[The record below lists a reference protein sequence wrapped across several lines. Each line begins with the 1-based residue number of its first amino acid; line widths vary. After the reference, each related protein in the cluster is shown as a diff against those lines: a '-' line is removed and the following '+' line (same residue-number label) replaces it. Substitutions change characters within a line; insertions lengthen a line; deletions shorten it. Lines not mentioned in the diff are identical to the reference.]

1 MAQSRYYTSTA
12 QPTVLLASVTPATT
26 VINVQA
32 VTGFPLS
39 FPYVLALDYGSASEE
54 LVLVTN
60 GVGTSLTVTRAF
72 DGTSAANHSAG
83 AAVRHTWCGADGND
97 SRAHEG
103 AVAAVHGVAGTIVGT
118 TDTQTLT
125 NKTISGGTFSGTIA
139 GSPTYSSAPTFANGM
154 GVTNNS
160 ILVTRGA
167 TSNPAYRAQVTGD
180 AVERFRIEANGGI
193 AWGDGTAA
201 TDVALTRS
209 AANQLQLANG
219 DQLNLANT
227 NSVSISSTNHAF
239 QIGPTSAINLRM
251 DINDIMA
258 ANNGATSTLGLQAD
272 GGNLNIGANLV
283 SAAATELMTIKPK
296 VVISSPNTG
305 AIDHLQVNAASGVST
320 AANLLNLLNNGGN
333 RFQVKT
339 SGTVTINKTGN
350 TAGVPLSIIAEA
362 GHATDVISAQIAAQG
377 VFSITQNGDLNLPIG
392 DVNASVTVAT
402 GTAVATAAAGWGTNQ
417 CEVRKV
423 NGVVTLYLAFTR
435 TGADITAG
443 PNGNIT
449 ETLVCTVDAAYRHA
463 FTNSLRGVYDVDS
476 TIGGTCRMDGAGQL
490 FISTLPTGTTPGVI
504 SAGGLNQL
512 VATLTFVA

>member
-125 NKTISGGTFSGTIA
+125 NKTISGGTFSGAIA
-139 GSPTYSSAPTFANGM
+139 GSPSYTGTPNF
-154 GVTNNS
+154 NS
-160 ILVTRGA
+160 GLNSFGGILVTRGS
-167 TSNPAYRAQVTGD
+167 TSNVNVRTSVSGDSFDRWEVQADGAQL
-180 AVERFRIEANGGI
+180 
-193 AWGDGTAA
+193 WGPGNAA
-201 TDVALTRS
+201 LDVQLSRS
-209 AANQLQLANG
+209 AANTLQLATG

-283 SAAATELMTIKPK
+283 SASATELMTIKPK

-339 SGTVTINKTGN
+339 SGTVSINKSGN
-350 TAGVPLSIIAEA
+350 TLGVPLSIIAEA

-377 VFSITQNGDLNLPIG
+377 VFSVDQFGDLHLPLG
-392 DVNASVTVAT
+392 DVDALVSQNTGGLVATVASGWSV
-402 GTAVATAAAGWGTNQ
+402 GTVEAH
-417 CEVRKV
+417 KV
-423 NGVVTLYLAFTR
+423 NGLVSLYLGFTR

-443 PNGNIT
+443 ANGNIT
-449 ETLVCTVDAAYRHA
+449 ETLLCTVLPAYRHN
-463 FTNSLRGVYDVDS
+463 FTNSIRGTYDVDS
-476 TIGGTCRMDGAGQL
+476 TIGGTCRMDSAGQVFL
-490 FISTLPTGTTPGVI
+490 STLPTGTTPGVI
-504 SAGGLNQL
+504 SAGGLNQV
-512 VATLTFVA
+512 VASFTYVL